1 MWGLRLHRGL
11 ATRATRLSPPLVCAR
26 ASPRLLSSSAS
37 SPPEHT
43 SATPDATPTAREIAA
58 ASAREHGFSPRP
70 SYSRAARRERL
81 LAALE
86 LAKAGEEFELP
97 KAQPVEIPGPCGA
110 VMNLLRERGPLT
122 TEAMWAA
129 LEERYPGVVKSRQ
142 HLEDQVLGEHLRNKL
157 IKVSPLCH
165 ALIVKIE
172 GSLSKDHWSFR
183 KAKQPRMK
191 SARER
196 KSVIRP
202 RRSSKAVS
210 DVGVIAEYFEKSTKA
225 DETSAPDTPKPAAE

>member
-1 MWGLRLHRGL
+1 MWVRLHRGL
-11 ATRATRLSPPLVCAR
+11 LGSAARATRLSPPLLCAR
-26 ASPRLLSSSAS
+26 ASPRLLCSSAS

-58 ASAREHGFSPRP
+58 ASAREHGFAPRP

-157 IKVSPLCH
+157 IKVSPLCYV
-165 ALIVKIE
+165 LIVHANPPAEWSQAMRLTYESRVHRSRLRARCRKIT
-172 GSLSKDHWSFR
+172 GHS
-183 KAKQPRMK
+183 AKQ
-191 SARER
+191 SNLA
-196 KSVIRP
+196 
-202 RRSSKAVS
+202 
-210 DVGVIAEYFEKSTKA
+210 
-225 DETSAPDTPKPAAE
+225 